1 MNKTHASTADK
12 NTNKPKNNAKTLTES
27 TTKSTTTKTTKN
39 IKTTKSSTK
48 DSAKST
54 SKPATTAQKS
64 ATQNTTAKNT
74 AKQNKNLIIV
84 ESPAKAKTI
93 KNFLGNGYEVIASKG
108 HIRDLPKFSFGIK
121 IEHKHFTPQYTIDDG
136 HKDIVAQIKTLAK
149 NAKTT
154 YIATDEDREGEA
166 IGYHITQAIDSSK
179 ALSSY
184 PRIVFHEITKT
195 AIDNALAN
203 PREIDMDKVN
213 AQQARR
219 LLDRI
224 VGFKLSG
231 LISSKISKGLSAGRV
246 QSAALKIII
255 DKEREIKAFVPQDFF
270 TISANFGRAKSS
282 EAKSSEVESELII
295 YQGKKLQKLDI
306 SSQKMADEMLTHL
319 KSTTYTIA
327 QIASK
332 EKKIATPP
340 PFMTSTLQQSASS
353 NLSYSPTRTM
363 GIAQR
368 LYEGVPTDKGTMG
381 IITYM
386 RTDSLN
392 IAKEASEAARAHIA
406 KIYGEKYVPQK
417 PKIYASKSKGAQE
430 AHEAIRPTN
439 IDFTP
444 QIAAKYLKPDELK
457 LYTLIYN
464 RFLASQSQDAIY
476 ETQSVSFVSYFRE
489 PSEFRAN
496 GRKLI
501 FDGFYK
507 ILGNDDK
514 DKLLPEFTKGEA
526 ISPNEIKATKHTTEP
541 PARYSEASLIKT
553 LESLGIG
560 RPSTYAPTV
569 SLLVNREYITI
580 TNRALIPQ
588 DSAFSVIEMLE
599 AHFNEIVDSAFSA
612 GMEEKLDS
620 IALKQASWEDVLW
633 DFYEPFIAKIESG
646 KSNIASQKIAKL
658 TGESCPECG
667 KELIVRKSRYG
678 EFTGCSGYPKC
689 KYIKKESSD
698 KTNQE
703 SSIEE
708 ANGVCEKCG
717 KPMVKKMGKRG
728 EFLACSGYPQC
739 KNAKS
744 LNGEKKEATII
755 EGIACPKCGKESI
768 VQRMSRRGAFYGCK
782 NYPKCKWTSPL
793 KPTNAKC
800 EKCGGM
806 MGEKSLKSGEFLE
819 CIKCKNRIET

>member
-1 MNKTHASTADK
+1 MESKMKKTQDFTKSK
-12 NTNKPKNNAKTLTES
+12 NTKTLAQS
-27 TTKSTTTKTTKN
+27 TT
-39 IKTTKSSTK
+39 KTTKSSTK

-54 SKPATTAQKS
+54 ISKSTS
-64 ATQNTTAKNT
+64 S
-74 AKQNKNLIIV
+74 KQNQHLIIV
-84 ESPAKAKTI
+84 ESPAKARTI
-93 KNFLGNGYEVIASKG
+93 KSFLGNGYEVIASKG

-121 IEHKHFTPQYTIDDG
+121 IQNKHFTPSYTIDKG
-136 HKDIVAQIKTLAK
+136 HKDILAQIKSLAK
-149 NAKTT
+149 NAKIT

-166 IGYHITQAIDSSK
+166 IGYHITQALDSSK

-195 AIDNALAN
+195 AINNALAS

-224 VGFKLSG
+224 VGFKLSE

-246 QSAALKIII
+246 QSAALKIIV

-270 TISANFGRAKSS
+270 SISGIF
-282 EAKSSEVESELII
+282 SEVESELVI
-295 YQGKKLQKLDI
+295 YKGKKLQKLDI
-306 SSQKMADEMLTHL
+306 SSQKMADEMLAHL
-319 KSTTYTIA
+319 KSATYTIA
-327 QIASK
+327 QITSK
-332 EKKIATPP
+332 EKKISTPP
-340 PFMTSTLQQSASS
+340 PFMTSTLQQAASS
-353 NLSYSPTRTM
+353 SLSYSPTRTM
-363 GIAQR
+363 SIAQK
-368 LYEGVPTDKGTMG
+368 LYEGVATNNGTMG

-392 IAKEASEAARAHIA
+392 IAKEASESARAYLA
-406 KIYGEKYVPQK
+406 KTYGEKYVPQK
-417 PKIYASKSKGAQE
+417 PKIYSSKSKGAQE

-444 QIAAKYLKPDELK
+444 TIAKDYLKPEELK

-476 ETQSVSFVSYFRE
+476 ETQSVSFATTSSDFANKDSSQA
-489 PSEFRAN
+489 SEFRAN

-507 ILGNDDK
+507 ILGNEDK
-514 DKLLPEFTKGEA
+514 DRLLPAFKQGQIITP
-526 ISPNEIKATKHTTEP
+526 SQIKATKHTTEP
-541 PARYSEASLIKT
+541 PARYSEASLIKM

-580 TNRALIPQ
+580 ANRALVPQ
-588 DSAFSVIEMLE
+588 DSAFSVIELLE

-620 IALKQASWEDVLW
+620 IALKNASWQEVLW
-633 DFYEPFIAKIESG
+633 EFYEPFMAKIQEG
-646 KSNIASQKIAKL
+646 KSNIASQKLSKP

-667 KELIVRKSRYG
+667 KELVIRKSRYG
-678 EFTGCSGYPKC
+678 EFIGCSGYPKC
-689 KYIKKESSD
+689 KYIKREA
-698 KTNQE
+698 TNIANENITPSQE
-703 SSIEE
+703 
-708 ANGVCEKCG
+708 NGVCEKCG
-717 KPMVKKMGKRG
+717 KPMVKKIGKKG

-744 LNGEKKEATII
+744 LQGEKKEASTVV
-755 EGIACPKCGKESI
+755 GVACPICQQESI
-768 VQRMSRRGAFYGCK
+768 VQRISRRGVFYGCK
-782 NYPKCKWTSPL
+782 NYPKCKFTSPL
-793 KPTNAKC
+793 KPTNTKC
-800 EKCGGM
+800 QKCGGT
-806 MGEKSLKSGEFLE
+806 MGKKSLKSGEFLE
-819 CIKCKNRIET
+819 CLKCKNRIKA